1 MTRVIYLDGATALK
15 QSWFKEFFIKWSN
28 RGYDIRLK
36 FGSGATAHKQT
47 PQRLTK

>member
-1 MTRVIYLDGATALK
+1 MEQRENMTRVIYLDGATALK

-36 FGSGATAHKQT
+36 FGSKDD
-47 PQRLTK
+47 K